1 MQLLGEQLKAYKYCV
16 TIKISKQIKVCNLHI
31 KSLSNNLKPFTTM
44 VIEKFQL
51 KSSKASFQKLKTM
64 TKKVFKKAFINNAVF
79 VKTLML

>member
-1 MQLLGEQLKAYKYCV
+1 MQLLGEQLKTYKYCV
-16 TIKISKQIKVCNLHI
+16 TIKTSKQIKFCNLHI

-64 TKKVFKKAFINNAVF
+64 TKKVFKNAFINNAVF
-79 VKTLML
+79 VTTLML